1 MDEGGVLS
9 PLLDADE
16 VHLKCCV
23 QYWSP
28 QNERDVGILE
38 CVQ

>member
-16 VHLKCCV
+16 VNLKCCV
-23 QYWSP
+23 QSP